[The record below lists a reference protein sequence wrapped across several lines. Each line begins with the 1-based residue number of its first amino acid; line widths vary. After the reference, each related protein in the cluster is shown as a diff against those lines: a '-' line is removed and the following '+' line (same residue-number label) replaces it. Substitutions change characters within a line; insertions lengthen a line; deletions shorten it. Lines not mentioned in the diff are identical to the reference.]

1 MPQLVPGDFTPQL
14 VWLFITFIILYLMMA
29 KVALPRISEV
39 LETRAERIRDDL
51 DKASALK
58 TEAEAA
64 QAAYEKALS
73 EARNRAATTLRE
85 TTTRAA
91 EAAAKRQGEL
101 GANLAA
107 QTKQAETRIAQAKG
121 QAVAN
126 LKTVAAETAREAT
139 KRLVGLDISQGDAE
153 RAAEAAMQERR

>member
-14 VWLFITFIILYLMMA
+14 VWLFITFVILYLMMA

-58 TEAEAA
+58 AEADAA

-85 TTTRAA
+85 TTARTA

-107 QTKQAETRIAQAKG
+107 QTKTAEARIAQAKS
-121 QAVAN
+121 QAIAN
-126 LKTVAAETAREAT
+126 LTPMAAETAREAA
-139 KRLVGLDISQGDAE
+139 KRLVGIDISQQDAE
-153 RAAEAAMQERR
+153 RATASAMQERR

>member
-14 VWLFITFIILYLMMA
+14 VWLLITFVILYLMMA

-58 TEAEAA
+58 AEADAA

-85 TTTRAA
+85 TTARAA

-107 QTKQAETRIAQAKG
+107 QTKSAEARIAQAKS
-121 QAVAN
+121 QAIAN
-126 LKTVAAETAREAT
+126 LTPMAAETAREAA
-139 KRLVGLDISQGDAE
+139 KRLVGIDISQQDAE
-153 RAAEAAMQERR
+153 RATTAAMQERR